1 MSHIQKRLAFFV
13 PSMRGGGAERSILKL
28 ARSIAERGYSVDLVL
43 AQVEGP
49 YLAEIPDSLRVVDLK
64 APGVLTGL
72 PRLVRYLRRER
83 PEAMLSALNHANIV
97 ALWAR
102 CLAGTPNRL
111 VVSERSTLSVCA
123 GNSTKQR
130 GRLMPKFIQRFY
142 PWADAIVAVSE
153 GVAEDLAA
161 STGLARDRIQA
172 IYNPIV
178 TPEFQQKVQ
187 APLDH
192 PWFEP
197 GQPPVILAVGR
208 LTHQKDFPMLIRAFA
223 QVRQRH
229 SARLLILGEGSDR
242 PALESLVKELGLAA
256 DVSLPGF
263 VANPYPYMTRAAVF
277 VLCSRWEGLPG
288 ALIEAL
294 YCGVPLI
301 STDCPSGPREILKDG
316 QYGQLVPV
324 GDADALFHALERV
337 LVERVPAPP
346 PESWKPFEQDVVVD
360 RYLELLVG
368 C

>member
-64 APGVLTGL
+64 APGVLSSL

-102 CLAGTPNRL
+102 LLAGSPKRL
-111 VVSERSTLSVCA
+111 VVSERSALSVCTE
-123 GNSTKQR
+123 NSTKQR
-130 GRLMPKFIQRFY
+130 GRLMPKLIRRFY
-142 PWADAIVAVSE
+142 PWADGIVAVSE
-153 GVAEDLAA
+153 GVAEDLVA
-161 STGLARDRIQA
+161 STGISRDRIQA

-187 APLDH
+187 DPLEH

-197 GQPPVILAVGR
+197 GQPPVILAAGR
-208 LTHQKDFPMLIRAFA
+208 LRPQKDFPTLIRAFA
-223 QVRQRH
+223 QVRQWH
-229 SARLLILGEGSDR
+229 SARLLILGEGSER

-263 VANPYPYMTRAAVF
+263 AANPYPYMTRAAVF

-294 YCGVPLI
+294 YCGIPLI
-301 STDCPSGPREILKDG
+301 STDCPSGPREVLKDG

-324 GDADALFHALERV
+324 GDANALSQALERV
-337 LVERVPAPP
+337 LLERSPSPP
-346 PESWKPFEQDVVVD
+346 PESWTPFEQEVVVD
-360 RYLELLVG
+360 RYLELLIG